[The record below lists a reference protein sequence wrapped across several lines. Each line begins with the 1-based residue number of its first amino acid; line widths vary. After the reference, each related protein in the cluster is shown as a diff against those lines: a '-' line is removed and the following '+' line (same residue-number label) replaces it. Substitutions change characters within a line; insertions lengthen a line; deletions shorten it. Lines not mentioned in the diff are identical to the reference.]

1 MQLNL
6 LGQPDSTEGGELS
19 ANLAIKVTE
28 KVHPLSFASLN
39 EARDFAMQ
47 CTRCSL
53 CSSRNKVVFSRGNPE
68 SRLMIIGEG
77 PGQFEDQTGL
87 PFVGKAGQLLDKIL
101 EAAGLDK
108 EKDVYICNVVKCR
121 PPGNRVPTPE
131 EVESCSPFLRTQI
144 ELIKPKLIMLA
155 GSTAVQSVLKTKNA
169 ISRLRGKWF
178 DYESGARVMPVFH
191 PSYLLRNDSREV
203 GSPKWL
209 MWQDI
214 KEVKRALDEIVS

>member
-6 LGQPDSTEGGELS
+6 LGQADSPAPRYEKAGEAEGKSQIPLPAS
-19 ANLAIKVTE
+19 FTSLA
-28 KVHPLSFASLN
+28 
-39 EARDFAMQ
+39 EAREFALS
-47 CTRCSL
+47 CTRCNL
-53 CSSRNKVVFSRGNPE
+53 CNSRKNVAFSRGNPE
-68 SRLMIIGEG
+68 ARLMIIGEG
-77 PGQFEDQTGL
+77 PGQFEDETGL

-101 EAAGLDK
+101 EAANLNK
-108 EKDVYICNVVKCR
+108 EKDVYICNIVKCR
-121 PPGNRVPTPE
+121 PPGNRVPEPV
-131 EVESCSPFLRTQI
+131 EVESCRPFLEAQI
-144 ELIKPKLIMLA
+144 DLIKPKLIMLA
-155 GSTAVQSVLKTKNA
+155 GSTAVQNVLKTKEA

-178 DYESGARVMPVFH
+178 DHESGARVMPVFH